1 MCWNF
6 LNSGVLPLVQQYDK
20 MSLNRI
26 GVLRILADYGVAF
39 FSLYFRALLPF
50 GSRVFFK
57 GMFGFK
63 DEYSALPDH
72 FNQK

>member
-1 MCWNF
+1 M
-6 LNSGVLPLVQQYDK
+6 
-20 MSLNRI
+20 
-26 GVLRILADYGVAF
+26 ADYGVAF

-50 GSRVFFK
+50 GSRAFFK